1 VKKNFVCFTSVPS
14 GDTSMAFVHKRPA
27 FLAMCALTAFLF
39 NASISV
45 SAQEKSDTTKQHMAL
60 VGGQIYPDPF
70 SNPISESTVLIE
82 DGKIIAVGAKDTIH
96 IPRGFDVV
104 DCTGK
109 TIVAGFWNSHVHF
122 TEPKWEGAAN
132 LPAAQLSQQLQQ
144 MLTSYGFTS
153 VVDTGS
159 DLPNTVA
166 IRRRI
171 QSGEVIG
178 PRILTAG
185 FPLYPHNGVPYY
197 VVDSIPPDL
206 VRRLPQPATPEEAV
220 RAVDEDIA
228 QGADIIK
235 LFVVTIITRDG
246 KHVALPMSLPIVQAA
261 TAEAHRKGK
270 LVFAHPSTNEG
281 VELVLQGNVDVLAHT
296 TEDGVGWS
304 PTIVT
309 RLKSANVSLI
319 PTLTLFSGEDGP
331 DANHKGIL
339 QEVKSYSDAGGQILF
354 GTDVGFIT
362 DYRLLTREY
371 ELLGRA
377 GLTFRQIL
385 AALTTVPAKRLGF
398 AVTTGRVTEGQDA
411 DLVILDGDPAQNVQ
425 AFSKI
430 RMTIRDG
437 NIVFR
442 TKQD

>member
-1 VKKNFVCFTSVPS
+1 LKPLSSYRV
-14 GDTSMAFVHKRPA
+14 RPLGLI
-27 FLAMCALTAFLF
+27 FALTVFLF
-39 NASISV
+39 CMSSTLC
-45 SAQEKSDTTKQHMAL
+45 AQEKSDTARQHLAL

-70 SNPISESTVLIE
+70 SKPISEGIVLIE
-82 DGKIIAVGAKDTIH
+82 NGKITAVGTKNKVYV
-96 IPRGFDVV
+96 PPGFDTV
-104 DCTGK
+104 DCTGR

-122 TEPKWEGAAN
+122 TEPKWEGATS
-132 LPAAQLSQQLQQ
+132 LPATQLNAQLQQ
-144 MLTSYGFTS
+144 MLTRYGFTS

-166 IRRRI
+166 IRKRI
-171 QSGEVIG
+171 QSGEVMG

-185 FPLYPHNGVPYY
+185 FPLYPHNGIPYY
-197 VVDSIPPDL
+197 VTESVPSAL
-206 VRRLPQPATPEEAV
+206 VKQLPQPATPEEAV

-235 LFVVTIITRDG
+235 LFVVSIVTRDG
-246 KHVALPMSLPIVQAA
+246 KHTTLPMSLPIVQAA

-296 TEDGVGWS
+296 TEEAVGWT
-304 PTIVT
+304 PAIVN
-309 RLKSANVSLI
+309 RLKAANVSLI

-331 DANHKGIL
+331 DANHQGIL

-354 GTDVGFIT
+354 GTDIGFIT

-377 GLTFRQIL
+377 GLNYRQVL
-385 AALTTVPAKRLGF
+385 ATLTTSPAKRLGF
-398 AVTTGRVTEGQDA
+398 APTTGRIADGQDA
-411 DLVILDGDPAQNVQ
+411 DLAILDRDPANDIT
-425 AFSKI
+425 AFSRIK
-430 RMTIRDG
+430 MTLRRGQIIYRAEG
-437 NIVFR
+437 H
-442 TKQD
+442 